1 MSASPGRVVVLDEN
15 LSVPFDRRVWHEAR
29 ALSRAGFEVDVVCPQ
44 GTERDREPFELRE
57 GVRIHRFPAVSANG
71 GAASYAREYGS
82 ATWHMSRLLRK
93 LTRER
98 PFDLVHACNPPDFL
112 LLVAWPLKRRGA
124 RFLFDHHDL
133 VPELYLSRFDRGKD
147 VLYRV
152 TRGLERAT
160 FRLAD
165 VVIATNESYRR
176 IALTRGRK
184 RPEDVFVVRSAPD
197 LTRFRATDPDPA
209 LKRGRR
215 YLLAYL
221 GTMGPQD
228 GVDHAVHA
236 LAALRRRRDDW
247 RAVFVGGGEM
257 LEAMRRLARELGL
270 HDVVEFTGRV
280 SDEEVVSVL
289 STADVCLAPDPKSPL
304 NDVSTMTKV
313 VEYMAMARPIVSY
326 DLAESR
332 VSAGDAAIYARAD
345 DVGSFAACIDALLDD
360 PERRAAMA
368 AEASARIEGLS
379 WANSERAL
387 LAAYER
393 ALSKSAE
400 SEVSFSLGSSQ

>member
-1 MSASPGRVVVLDEN
+1 MSASLGRVVVLDEN

-29 ALSRAGFEVDVVCPQ
+29 ALSHAGFEVDVVCPQ
-44 GTERDREPFELRE
+44 GKEQDREPFELRE
-57 GVRIHRFPAVSANG
+57 GVRIHRFPGVSANG
-71 GAASYAREYGS
+71 SVASYAREYGS
-82 ATWHMSRLLRK
+82 ALWHMSRLMRK
-93 LTRER
+93 LARER

-112 LLVAWPLKRRGA
+112 LLAAWPLKRRGA
-124 RFLFDHHDL
+124 SFLFDHHDL
-133 VPELYLSRFDRGKD
+133 VPELYLSRFGGGKD
-147 VLYRV
+147 VLYRL
-152 TRGLERAT
+152 TRLFERLT

-176 IALTRGRK
+176 VALARGRK

-197 LTRFRATDPDPA
+197 LSRFRAVDPDPA

-215 YLLAYL
+215 YLLVYL

-228 GVDHAVHA
+228 GVDHAVRA
-236 LAALRRRRDDW
+236 LAALRRKREDW
-247 RAVFVGGGEM
+247 QAMFVGGGEM
-257 LEAMRRLARELGL
+257 LEPMRELAGELGL
-270 HDVVEFTGRV
+270 HDVLEFTGRV
-280 SDEEVVSVL
+280 PDEDVIRVL

-326 DLAESR
+326 DLTEST
-332 VSAGDAAIYARAD
+332 VSAGEAAIYARGD
-345 DVGSFAACIDALLDD
+345 DIDSFAACIDALLDD

-368 AEASARIEGLS
+368 TEARARIQTLS
-379 WANSERAL
+379 WSHSERAL

-393 ALSKSAE
+393 ALLKSALSKSAKD
-400 SEVSFSLGSSQ
+400 

>member
-1 MSASPGRVVVLDEN
+1 MSASLGRVVVLDEN

-29 ALSRAGFEVDVVCPQ
+29 ALARAGFEVDVVCPQ

-57 GVRIHRFPAVSANG
+57 GVRIHRFPGVSANG
-71 GAASYAREYGS
+71 SVASYVREYGS
-82 ATWHMSRLLRK
+82 ALWHMSRLMRK
-93 LTRER
+93 LGRER
-98 PFDLVHACNPPDFL
+98 PFDLVHACNPPDLL

-133 VPELYLSRFDRGKD
+133 VPELYLTRFGGKG
-147 VLYRV
+147 VLYRL
-152 TRGLERAT
+152 TRLLERVT

-176 IALTRGRK
+176 VALSRGRK
-184 RPEDVFVVRSAPD
+184 RAEDVFVVRSAPD
-197 LTRFRATDPDPA
+197 LSRFRAVDPDPA
-209 LKRGRR
+209 LKRGRP
-215 YLLAYL
+215 YLLVYL

-228 GVDHAVHA
+228 GVDHAVRA
-236 LAALRRRRDDW
+236 LGALRRKRDDW
-247 RAVFVGGGEM
+247 HAMFIGGGEM
-257 LEAMRRLARELGL
+257 FESMRRLAGELGL
-270 HDVVEFTGRV
+270 DDVVEFTGRV
-280 SDEEVVSVL
+280 PDEEVIRVL

-326 DLAESR
+326 DLAEST
-332 VSAGDAAIYARAD
+332 VSAGDAAIYAQED
-345 DVGSFAACIDALLDD
+345 DVSSFAACIDALLDD

-368 AEASARIEGLS
+368 TEARARIEALS
-379 WANSERAL
+379 WPHSERAL

-393 ALSKSAE
+393 ALSKSAKD
-400 SEVSFSLGSSQ
+400 